1 MVQEG
6 QAGGGLRGGAGDS
19 GAIWSLEP
27 ASAYPDDLGRGDPA
41 AEVAGG
47 GLLSLLG
54 VAQEGA
60 VSPLH
65 YAEAAGGGASDQRK
79 HQRLVA
85 QGDPGL
91 SGGLGGGQG
100 VGGG

>member
-47 GLLSLLG
+47 GLLSL
-54 VAQEGA
+54 
-60 VSPLH
+60 
-65 YAEAAGGGASDQRK
+65 
-79 HQRLVA
+79 
-85 QGDPGL
+85 
-91 SGGLGGGQG
+91 
-100 VGGG
+100 